1 MSGAVFELKDAQRDA
16 VEPSQSVWLSASAGT
31 GKTQVLSAR
40 VLRLLLEPNVR
51 PADILCLTFTKA
63 GAAEM
68 AVRINEVLARW
79 VRLEPAK
86 LGLELRHI
94 GADFGPETQARA
106 RTLFANVLDC
116 PGGGLR
122 IDTIHAFAQW
132 LLANFPSEAEIIPG
146 ARPMEDR
153 ERELLSRDCLGEMLT
168 EAQRTQDTALLDA
181 VSMFTRRKDPDALR
195 KWVMRCANMQELWT
209 GPAALQPPMRPRILA
224 MLGAPSDADMDWVA
238 EAVGPDVFPDE
249 VLHKM
254 RPTLLNWSTKTATE
268 TLDAMAAWMPL
279 DAAGR
284 LAKLAVLD
292 SAFHTKKATPKVM
305 KKPCEADP
313 EFARYQDE
321 LAEAVAGAKTRQK
334 LLELADFLAPS
345 LEMGRAFA
353 LRWDETKT
361 REGLLDF
368 DDLIRRAAQLL
379 SNQEASDWIKFKLDR
394 QFNHVLVDEAQDTNK
409 PQWDIFDALIGDF
422 FAGEGAK
429 GDGVTRTVFTVGDYK
444 QAIFGFQGTSPD
456 NFEAAKKRVSKRM
469 SDALQN
475 SAEARFG
482 QGGNRG
488 DLQDLDLGRSFRTAN
503 VVLDFVNRMIAA
515 IGPSAFGLK
524 NDPSDHVGEERPGLI
539 TLWEPVRDTSDRDD
553 TQASDSEE
561 GDEGWL
567 ARHDRKMADKIAE
580 EVSDWVSGREPF
592 VLAKGEKP
600 RAATPGDIMV
610 LVRSRK
616 ELAGLIVARL
626 NAKHVPVAGVD
637 RLRLGAPLAVKDL
650 MAAFRFA
657 AQPLDDLNLAN
668 LLSSPLIGWTQD
680 DILAHVPREEK
691 KRLWPHLGDIDA
703 PFVQE
708 TRKQLIELLNLADF
722 ETPEALLN
730 WMLTGPWQGRRKLVA
745 RLGQEANDPIDEL
758 INAAFAYEAIQTPSL
773 AGFIDWFDAGEG
785 ELKRDPG
792 EAADLVRVMT
802 VHGSKGLQAP
812 IVILADATS
821 EPGRPSDLSL
831 KELVPGNDEPREIPL
846 PALRSDERAGPVEEA
861 HEAAKIAGLQEHWRL
876 FYVAMTR
883 AEEALFIGG
892 SLSPKMKDKP
902 PHEDSWYARVAPQM
916 GEDVLAHKIWGGMRE
931 MGYRAQL
938 TTQDDEAADEPKAQI
953 PEWALKPAPI
963 EARPPRPLAPSSIAE
978 PADVEPPTPS
988 GYSALAARRGVL
1000 IHALLERLPH
1010 LASSGLDVSARA
1022 WLAAQAP
1029 DLPESDRAEMAE
1041 RAIAVLS
1048 DPAFA
1053 RVFAKDALAEVP
1065 LSATVGGDVIA
1076 GTADRLLVT
1085 PEEVVVVD
1093 FKTARRPPETLESI
1107 PKSTLK
1113 QMAAYVAALQVIYP
1127 GRKIS
1132 ACVLYTQTPQIFALP
1147 ADLLSAHMPAS
1158 SAP

>member
-1 MSGAVFELKDAQRDA
+1 MSGAVFELKDAQRHA
-16 VEPSQSVWLSASAGT
+16 VDPVQSVWLSASAGT

-79 VRLEPAK
+79 VRLEPVR
-86 LGLELRHI
+86 LGTELRHI

-106 RTLFANVLDC
+106 RTLFASVLDC

-153 ERELLSRDCLGEMLT
+153 ERELLSRDCLADMLV
-168 EAQRTQDTALLDA
+168 EAERGQDTALLDA

-209 GPAALQPPMRPRILA
+209 GPAALQPPMRPRVLA
-224 MLGAPSDADMDWVA
+224 MLGAPSNADIDWA
-238 EAVGPDVFPDE
+238 AQALGPDVFPDE

-254 RPTLLNWSTKTATE
+254 RPTLLNWNAKGAAVA
-268 TLDAMAAWMPL
+268 LDAMAEWLPL
-279 DAAGR
+279 DASGR
-284 LAKLAVLD
+284 LAKLGVLD
-292 SAFHTKKATPKVM
+292 EAFHTKKGAPRAM
-305 KKPCEADP
+305 KKPVDADP

-321 LAEAVAGAKTRQK
+321 LAAAVANAKTRQK
-334 LLELADFLAPS
+334 LLELSEFLVPS
-345 LEMGRAFA
+345 LELGRAFA
-353 LRWDETKT
+353 LHWDEAKT

-368 DDLIRRAAQLL
+368 DDLIRRAAKLL
-379 SNQEASDWIKFKLDR
+379 STKEASDWIKFKLDR
-394 QFNHVLVDEAQDTNK
+394 QFNHILVDEAQDTNK

-429 GDGVTRTVFTVGDYK
+429 GEGVTRTVFTVGDYK
-444 QAIFGFQGTSPD
+444 QAIFGFQGTSPE
-456 NFEAAKKRVSKRM
+456 NFEAAKKRVDKSMAQAVHNASELRR
-469 SDALQN
+469 N
-475 SAEARFG
+475 SAVST
-482 QGGNRG
+482 
-488 DLQDLDLGRSFRTAN
+488 LQKLDLGQSFRTAN
-503 VVLDFVNRMIAA
+503 VVLEFVNRMIDA

-524 NDPSDHVGEERPGLI
+524 EDPPEHLGQERPGLV
-539 TLWEPVRDTSDRDD
+539 TLWEPVRDTSEGSDGGGAADD
-553 TQASDSEE
+553 ED

-580 EVSDWVSGREPF
+580 QVSAWVSGRDPF
-592 VLAKGEKP
+592 ILAKGEN
-600 RAATPGDIMV
+600 RAASPGDIMV

-626 NAKHVPVAGVD
+626 NAKGVPVAGVD

-650 MAAFRFA
+650 MAALRFA

-668 LLSSPLIGWTQD
+668 LLSSPLMGWTQE
-680 DILAHVPREEK
+680 DILQHVPREEK
-691 KRLWPHLGDIDA
+691 KRLWKHISTSDA
-703 PFVQE
+703 PLVQD
-708 TRKQLIELLNLADF
+708 TRKQLIALLALADF

-758 INAAFAYEAIQTPSL
+758 INAAFAYEAMQTPSL

-792 EAADLVRVMT
+792 EAPDLVRVMT

-821 EPGRPSDLSL
+821 EPGRPSELSL
-831 KELVPGNDEPREIPL
+831 AQELPGEDDPRQIPL
-846 PALRSDERAGPVEEA
+846 PSLRSDERAGPVEEA
-861 HEAAKIAGLQEHWRL
+861 HEAAKVAGLQEHWRL

-892 SLSPKMKDKP
+892 SLSRKMKDKP

-916 GEDVLAHKIWGGMRE
+916 GETVLADDIWGGHRE
-931 MGYRAQL
+931 MGYRAELIEKNAFAKLVTSAEVPQ
-938 TTQDDEAADEPKAQI
+938 
-953 PEWALKPAPI
+953 WALTPAPN
-963 EARPPRPLAPSSIAE
+963 EARPPRPLAPSSSAE
-978 PADVEPPTPS
+978 PGDIEPPAPP
-988 GYSALAARRGVL
+988 GYSPLAARRGVL

-1010 LASSGLDVSARA
+1010 LASSGLEVSARQ
-1022 WLAAQAP
+1022 WLAVQAP
-1029 DLPESDRAEMAE
+1029 DFPESDRAEMAE
-1041 RAIAVLS
+1041 RALSVLN

-1053 RVFAKDALAEVP
+1053 QVFSKDALAEVP
-1065 LSATVGGDVIA
+1065 LTATVGEEVIA
-1076 GTADRLLVT
+1076 GTVDRLLVT
-1085 PEEVVVVD
+1085 PEEVLVVD
-1093 FKTARRPPETLESI
+1093 FKTARHPPATLDRV

-1127 GRKIS
+1127 GRKVS
-1132 ACVLYTQTPQIFALP
+1132 ASVLYTQTPQVFALP
-1147 ADLLSAHMPAS
+1147 GELLSPHMPV
-1158 SAP
+1158 

>member
-16 VEPSQSVWLSASAGT
+16 VNPTQSVWLSASAGT

-40 VLRLLLEPNVR
+40 VLRLLLEPSVR

-79 VRLEPAK
+79 VRLDPAK
-86 LGLELRHI
+86 LGIELRHI
-94 GADFGPETQARA
+94 GAGFGPETQARA
-106 RTLFANVLDC
+106 RSLFANVLDC

-153 ERELLSRDCLGEMLT
+153 ERELLSRDCLADMLV
-168 EAQRTQDTALLDA
+168 EAERTQDTALLDA

-209 GPAALQPPMRPRILA
+209 GPAALQPPMLPRVLA
-224 MLGAPSDADMDWVA
+224 MLGAPSDASIDWVA
-238 EAVGPDVFPDE
+238 RALGPDVFPDE
-249 VLHKM
+249 VLHSM
-254 RPTLLNWSTKTATE
+254 RPTLLNWSAKGATVA
-268 TLDAMAAWMPL
+268 LDAMAEWLPL
-279 DAAGR
+279 DAHGR
-284 LAKLAVLD
+284 LAKMDVLD
-292 SAFHTKKATPKVM
+292 EAFHTSKGAPRVM
-305 KKPCEADP
+305 KKPVDADP

-321 LAEAVAGAKTRQK
+321 LAVAVANAKTRQK
-334 LLELADFLAPS
+334 LLELAEFLTPS
-345 LEMGRAFA
+345 LELGRAFA
-353 LRWDETKT
+353 LRWDATKT

-379 SNQEASDWIKFKLDR
+379 STREASDWIKFKLDR
-394 QFNHVLVDEAQDTNK
+394 QFNHILVDEAQDTNE

-429 GDGVTRTVFTVGDYK
+429 GDGVIRTVFTVGDYK
-444 QAIFGFQGTSPD
+444 QAIFGFQGTSPE
-456 NFEAAKKRVSKRM
+456 NFEAAKQRVGKRM

-475 SAEARFG
+475 AAEARREVASVP
-482 QGGNRG
+482 QG
-488 DLQDLDLGRSFRTAN
+488 DLKDLDLGRSFRTAN
-503 VVLDFVNRMIAA
+503 VVLQFVNRMIAA
-515 IGPSAFGLK
+515 IGPSAFGL
-524 NDPSDHVGEERPGLI
+524 NRDPPDHLGEERPGLV
-539 TLWEPVRDTSDRDD
+539 TLWEPVRDTSDHDD
-553 TQASDSEE
+553 AQAPDSDG

-580 EVSDWVSGREPF
+580 QVSRWVSGRDPF
-592 VLAKGEKP
+592 ILAKGDKP

-626 NAKHVPVAGVD
+626 NAKAVPVAGVD

-650 MAAFRFA
+650 MAALRFA
-657 AQPLDDLNLAN
+657 AQPFDDLNLAN

-680 DILAHVPREEK
+680 DILQHVPREDK
-691 KRLWPHLGDIDA
+691 KRLWKHMAGSAA
-703 PFVQE
+703 PLVQE
-708 TRKQLIELLNLADF
+708 TRKQLIKLLALADF
-722 ETPEALLN
+722 ETPETLLN
-730 WMLTGPWQGRRKLVA
+730 WMLTGPWQGRYKLIA

-792 EAADLVRVMT
+792 EASDLVRVMT

-821 EPGRPSDLSL
+821 EPGRASDLFL
-831 KELVPGNDEPREIPL
+831 AEELPGGDDSRKIPL
-846 PALRSDERAGPVEEA
+846 PSLRSEERAGPVEEA
-861 HEAAKIAGLQEHWRL
+861 HDAAKIAGLQEHWRL

-892 SLSPKMKDKP
+892 SLSRKMKDKP
-902 PHEDSWYARVAPQM
+902 PHVDSWYARAAPQM
-916 GEDVLAHKIWGGMRE
+916 GEAVLADDIWGGRRDL
-931 MGYRAQL
+931 GYL
-938 TTQDDEAADEPKAQI
+938 ADIVTVENAPVKDGGIEI
-953 PEWALKPAPI
+953 PSWAFTPAPQ

-978 PADVEPPTPS
+978 SADFEPPIPS
-988 GYSALAARRGVL
+988 GYSPLAARRGVL

-1010 LASSGLDVSARA
+1010 LASSGLDGSARE
-1022 WLAAQAP
+1022 WLAVQAP
-1029 DLPESDRAEMAE
+1029 DFSEGDRAEMAE
-1041 RAIAVLS
+1041 RALS
-1048 DPAFA
+1048 VINDPAFA
-1053 RVFAKDALAEVP
+1053 RVFATDALAEVP
-1065 LSATVGGDVIA
+1065 LTAVVGGDVIA
-1076 GTADRLLVT
+1076 GTVDRLLVT

-1093 FKTARRPPETLESI
+1093 FKTARLPPESIESI

-1113 QMAAYVAALQVIYP
+1113 QMAAYVAALEVIYP
-1127 GRKIS
+1127 GRAVS
-1132 ACVLYTQTPQIFALP
+1132 ACVLYTQTPQVFALP
-1147 ADLLSAHMPAS
+1147 GELLGPHMPR
-1158 SAP
+1158 